1 MSKHDISHLNNLTL
15 ILNASYLPLGVC
27 NSKRAICLYF
37 LDKVDILM
45 NYDHHIHSPSMQMK
59 VPSVVKLK
67 KYVSFNSLDVVLNRK
82 NLLLRDH
89 SSCQYCG
96 STRDLTIDH
105 VIPRSKGGGDTW
117 DNLVACCDK
126 CNVSKGN
133 KYLHETNMKLRSK
146 PKAPISSVML
156 ELERT
161 KIDEWKQFVFE

>member
-1 MSKHDISHLNNLTL
+1 MGSNFMEFVEPYSTILVLNS
-15 ILNASYLPLGVC
+15 SYEPLHFT
-27 NSKRAICLYF
+27 NWKRAI
-37 LDKVDILM
+37 ILLF
-45 NYDHHIHSPSMQMK
+45 K
-59 VPSVVKLK
+59 EKAKLISK
-67 KYVSFNSLDVVLNRK
+67 RVIRLVNFVRIPFMRFADQTPTRNMIYK
-82 NLLLRDH
+82 RDGY
-89 SSCQYCG
+89 SCQYCG

-117 DNLVACCDK
+117 ENLVACCDK